1 MPTSLPSVF
10 DVTGKVALITGASSG
25 LGRHFA
31 EVLAQAGAKVG
42 LAARRIDTLQSVA
55 DGIGAAGGTAAVA
68 RLDVTQKASV
78 DETVASI
85 EAALG
90 PIDILV
96 NNSGVSLTRKVLEQ
110 TESDW
115 DAVIDVNLSSAQLAL
130 ERTTIRHNPSS
141 R

>member
-55 DGIGAAGGTAAVA
+55 D
-68 RLDVTQKASV
+68 ASV
-78 DETVASI
+78 RQEVPRRLPDSTLRRKLLWMKPPPASKRRSGHRYPGQQLRRIADEKSARTA
-85 EAALG
+85 
-90 PIDILV
+90 
-96 NNSGVSLTRKVLEQ
+96 
-110 TESDW
+110 ESDW